1 MCLLH
6 ARAVYGSVVVFH
18 GIGQT
23 QLLQVIEY
31 IYIYIVYTSGSQIP
45 TKYLLLCYLDPLSKK
60 SSIVFRLIVPVLEPQ

>member
-31 IYIYIVYTSGSQIP
+31 IYIYIYSIYIWVPNTYKVP
-45 TKYLLLCYLDPLSKK
+45 TIMLLGP
-60 SSIVFRLIVPVLEPQ
+60 FE